1 LKSTGKCTGEGPS
14 KRINCFEDDGNQ
26 RLAKHFFGGDIMTK
40 PVTKKQVMR
49 LVGKQI
55 IAVKKDGTQVTGKL
69 LRVSGNRLILQRV
82 SGKKVQTKAII
93 PLVLFDLP
101 LELHLMLMAVVM
113 VVAMAE
119 LHLMAA
125 VTDMELLMEVMG
137 TEVHH
142 INLLD
147 SFKFRSELL

>member
-1 LKSTGKCTGEGPS
+1 LRQEGKCTGEGPFQ
-14 KRINCFEDDGNQ
+14 RIDCFVDDANE
-26 RLAKHFFGGDIMTK
+26 RRTKHLGGDHMTK

-93 PLVLFDLP
+93 PLVLFDL
-101 LELHLMLMAVVM
+101 LAI
-113 VVAMAE
+113 
-119 LHLMAA
+119 
-125 VTDMELLMEVMG
+125 G
-137 TEVHH
+137 TAPYAFGGGYGGGAPYGGGPGYG
-142 INLLD
+142 NPYGGYGYGGTPYPP
-147 SFKFRSELL
+147 FGFF